1 MLTTYAT
8 FVVGGVA
15 PVVASDAAVVATGR
29 PFGAAVFATA
39 VATAVATVVVA
50 TFAVSAAA
58 AVVASAVHFK
68 NKFCCCSFDLNTFND
83 AKVTSILF
91 PLRF

>member
-29 PFGAAVFATA
+29 PVGAAVF
-39 VATAVATVVVA
+39 ATAVATVVVA

>member
-15 PVVASDAAVVATGR
+15 PVVASDAAV
-29 PFGAAVFATA
+29 F
-39 VATAVATVVVA
+39 ATAVATVVVA

>member
-8 FVVGGVA
+8 FVGGGVA

-29 PFGAAVFATA
+29 PFGAAVF
-39 VATAVATVVVA
+39 ATAVATVVVA